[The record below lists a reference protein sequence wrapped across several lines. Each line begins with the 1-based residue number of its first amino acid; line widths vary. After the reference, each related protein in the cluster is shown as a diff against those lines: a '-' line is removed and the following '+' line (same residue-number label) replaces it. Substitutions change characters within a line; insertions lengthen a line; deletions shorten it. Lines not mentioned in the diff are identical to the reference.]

1 MTDTGGTERCSW
13 AWTEDS
19 LEKGALHAE
28 QIRDKGMGWT
38 EKGGR
43 GGTWPSPRGGG
54 RCVVHL

>member
-1 MTDTGGTERCSW
+1 MIDTGGTERCSW
-13 AWTEDS
+13 AWTEES

-43 GGTWPSPRGGG
+43 GDLAQP
-54 RCVVHL
+54 